1 MTERKYAKL
10 KKREFVTNWAVE
22 EGDMV
27 AHPFQELTT
36 AQSSTDRLSAM
47 AMWRCTAL
55 PDPLPIPP
63 YSDSVIRA
71 RESGNTMS
79 ARPKVIR
86 ETTQFFLALKLWWT
100 APDYERIA
108 ELVLQNFPALV
119 SLVRFWCLGKHVF

>member
-1 MTERKYAKL
+1 MA
-10 KKREFVTNWAVE
+10 
-22 EGDMV
+22 
-27 AHPFQELTT
+27 AHPFQEVTT
-36 AQSSTDRLSAM
+36 AQSGTDRLSAM
-47 AMWRCTAL
+47 AMWRSTAL
-55 PDPLPIPP
+55 PDPLPTPP

-119 SLVRFWCLGKHVF
+119 SLVSLDV